1 MNSSAARA
9 APPSPILPAGV
20 RVGARPGR
28 VLLPHSPAGGRF
40 PPALRSPAAT
50 TPRAEAGAASF
61 TAVEEEGFEAS
72 LYDLLGVP
80 SSVSAGEIKKA
91 YKHLAR
97 KYHPD
102 VSPPERAEEYTQRFI
117 EVQEAYETL
126 SDPRRRALYDRYMCS
141 GFSGLRRSNEA
152 SIWILTCGTLLV
164 LLCFCGARRAMKW
177 LIRQLIRD
185 GHPVGNF
192 QLCLLLVGMMV
203 AAIATDTIGLHSAF
217 GAFMFG
223 LAVPN
228 KGTLGVALL
237 EKMEDLVIDRAL
249 LLPLY
254 FAISGL
260 KTNLSSVNDGRT
272 AMLLF
277 TAFVVDGK
285 AAGTIL
291 ISLGF
296 LMNTRGV
303 VELIC
308 ILDIG

>member
-40 PPALRSPAAT
+40 PPSLRSPAAT
-50 TPRAEAGAASF
+50 TPRAEAGAAAF

-141 GFSGLRRSNEA
+141 GFSGLRRSNEESSVRSTWRA
-152 SIWILTCGTLLV
+152 RWNDQMEELEKKSNNENNLSW
-164 LLCFCGARRAMKW
+164 GARMRKK
-177 LIRQLIRD
+177 
-185 GHPVGNF
+185 
-192 QLCLLLVGMMV
+192 
-203 AAIATDTIGLHSAF
+203 T
-217 GAFMFG
+217 
-223 LAVPN
+223 
-228 KGTLGVALL
+228 
-237 EKMEDLVIDRAL
+237 ME
-249 LLPLY
+249 
-254 FAISGL
+254 
-260 KTNLSSVNDGRT
+260 
-272 AMLLF
+272 
-277 TAFVVDGK
+277 
-285 AAGTIL
+285 
-291 ISLGF
+291 
-296 LMNTRGV
+296 MNQYQN
-303 VELIC
+303 
-308 ILDIG
+308 